1 MNTLNR
7 IWLTERIEQTVKLI
21 RSRGVGVFFVTQSP
35 SDIPNA
41 VLAQRELA
49 EKYPNARLEV
59 VNSRNVSMGEA
70 YLAMEAAKQRVEGK
84 TVYVEVGRQLG
95 IIVEDE
101 YGFMFFTERNE
112 LLGGLPDSFD
122 RSTFHTELYPFATS
136 VQGGDC
142 SLYDSESGCLVGN
155 EL

>member
-1 MNTLNR
+1 MN
-7 IWLTERIEQTVKLI
+7 
-21 RSRGVGVFFVTQSP
+21 
-35 SDIPNA
+35 A
-41 VLAQRELA
+41 
-49 EKYPNARLEV
+49 
-59 VNSRNVSMGEA
+59 
-70 YLAMEAAKQRVEGK
+70 
-84 TVYVEVGRQLG
+84 VYVEVGRQLG

-122 RSTFHTELYPFATS
+122 RSIFHTELYPFATS